1 MDDDDCTLSPLV
13 PAEQTIVVEDVAQS
27 QRHHFVNDT
36 FFFFKP
42 VEGSMGHH
50 TVLGDQPLE
59 FDCIAQPFRAK
70 AANLRGSEMTS
81 VTLID
86 GGAPLTCSLANID
99 FDILSKSLRVWSDMD
114 IDYHVIT
121 AMCLDS

>member
-1 MDDDDCTLSPLV
+1 
-13 PAEQTIVVEDVAQS
+13 
-27 QRHHFVNDT
+27 
-36 FFFFKP
+36 
-42 VEGSMGHH
+42 MGHH

-70 AANLRGSEMTS
+70 AASFSQRLRGSEMTS

-86 GGAPLTCSLANID
+86 GGAPLTCSLTNID
-99 FDILSKSLRVWSDMD
+99 FDIISKSLWVWSDME

-121 AMCLDS
+121 AMFPDS